1 MRGKGNCAY
10 KEQNHV
16 PLMIRHPAYPG
27 GVTCNTITSQL
38 DLAPTLL
45 ALTGADASARAKAAR
60 GLKGR
65 DFSSL
70 LKKGAA
76 AQVDEIR
83 PASLFNYNM
92 LSYQDAVWAEHF
104 VHVMF
109 SGKITSAEKIQTLLK
124 NDPDF
129 AERVGIRSIFDGR
142 YRFSRYF
149 GQTDFN
155 TPTTLE
161 ALLANNDLELYDL
174 QEDPEEMNNLAMDP
188 KKRGE
193 LMLALNKVMNDLIV
207 AEVGVDDGS
216 FLPIRDGKWRF
227 PPASER

>member
-1 MRGKGNCAY
+1 
-10 KEQNHV
+10 
-16 PLMIRHPAYPG
+16 
-27 GVTCNTITSQL
+27 VTCNAITSQI
-38 DLAPTLL
+38 DLAPTLI
-45 ALTGADASARAKAAR
+45 ALSGVDSSARAQAAG

-70 LKKGAA
+70 LKKGSAA
-76 AQVDEIR
+76 KTDEVR

-92 LSYQDAVWAEHF
+92 LSYQDSVWAEHF

-109 SGKITSAEKIQTLLK
+109 SGKISNAEKIQAFLK

-142 YRFSRYF
+142 YRFARYF

-155 TPTTLE
+155 TPATLE
-161 ALLANNDLELYDL
+161 DLLARNDVELYDL
-174 QEDPEEMNNLAMDP
+174 QEDPDEMDNLAMDP
-188 KKRGE
+188 KNRGE
-193 LMLALNKVMNDLIV
+193 LLTALNKLTNDLIL

-216 FLPIRDGKWRF
+216 FLPIRNGKWRF
-227 PPASER
+227 PPASDR